1 MSDLD
6 IDDHIINAPI
16 NKADL
21 KKTLSERIAKSV
33 NDSFGV
39 KNNLRAVQ

>member
-6 IDDHIINAPI
+6 IDDHIINPI
-16 NKADL
+16 DKADL